1 MKGWMQTWLVH
12 MRRPLDS
19 YRKLGAV
26 GFWGFQFF
34 IGGTV
39 LSTLIVPWLF
49 GMYLF
54 WLVTMSNVMN
64 VIFPP
69 AVLYMSLANLLLGNG
84 FFIYITAL
92 GAFKRGYFSL
102 IPYALTV
109 PAYWILMSIAAYK
122 GLWQLIHNPFFWE
135 KTHHGLTSFEHED
148 LHPQEGE
155 ARP

>member
-1 MKGWMQTWLVH
+1 MQTYLVH
-12 MRRPLDS
+12 MRKPRQC
-19 YRKLGAV
+19 YRELGHV
-26 GFWGFQFF
+26 GFWGVQFF

-54 WLVTMSNVMN
+54 WLFTLTSAMN
-64 VIFPP
+64 VIFPS
-69 AVLYMSLANLLLGNG
+69 AVLYLSLANLLFGNG

-92 GAFKRGYFSL
+92 GAYKRDYFPL

-109 PAYWILMSIAAYK
+109 PAYWVLMSIAAYK

-135 KTHHGLTSFEHED
+135 KTHHGLTSFQHDD
-148 LHPQEGE
+148 LHPPAEE
-155 ARP
+155 VRP